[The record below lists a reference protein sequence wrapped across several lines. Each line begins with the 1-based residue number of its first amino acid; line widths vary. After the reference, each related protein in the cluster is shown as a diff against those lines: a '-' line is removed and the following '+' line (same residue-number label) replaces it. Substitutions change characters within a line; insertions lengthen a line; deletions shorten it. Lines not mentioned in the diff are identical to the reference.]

1 MTTPNLFESRY
12 DVVVAGARAAGAAIA
27 LLLARQGRRVLLV
40 DRGHYGADTLSTHAL
55 MRAGVMQLSRWG
67 VLPRIIAAGTP
78 VVSAA
83 TFIYDGETLTVPV
96 KSRDGIDGLYAP
108 RRTVLDR
115 ALVDAA
121 TAAGVTTA
129 YETALVDLQ
138 QDAYERIGGAVLR
151 TANGD
156 IRTVAARLVVGA
168 DGLYSPTMK
177 LVKARTIARGCF
189 SSAIVF
195 GYWRDLPLHEYRW
208 YYSPGMSA
216 GVIPTNDGLTC
227 VFASV
232 PSAAFAE
239 HFGQGVGRG
248 YREVLARVA
257 PDIAFRFSPYAI
269 AGRMHGFAGMPGRL
283 KQAAGPGWALVGDA
297 AYFKDPLTAHGL
309 TDAMVEAEYLAAAI
323 ADDRDESLMD
333 YAADRDRRVRPLFDI
348 TDRIASFQ
356 WTLDEVKVLH
366 KQLAGAMA
374 DEVESLRNRTGET
387 TRA

>member
-1 MTTPNLFESRY
+1 
-12 DVVVAGARAAGAAIA
+12 
-27 LLLARQGRRVLLV
+27 VLMV
-40 DRGHYGADTLSTHAL
+40 DRGQYGADSLSTHAL

-67 VLPRIIAAGTP
+67 VLPRIVAAGTP

-83 TFIYDGETLTVPV
+83 AFVYDGEMLTVPV

-129 YETALVDLQ
+129 YETALVDLE
-138 QDAYERIGGAVLR
+138 QDAYDRICGAVIR

-156 IRTVAARLVVGA
+156 TRTIAARLVIGA

-177 LVKARTIARGCF
+177 LVKSRTIARGCW
-189 SSAIVF
+189 SSALVF

-208 YYSPGMSA
+208 YYAKGVSA

-232 PSAAFAE
+232 PSAQFAE

-248 YREVLARVA
+248 YREVLERAA

-269 AGRMHGFAGMPGRL
+269 AGRLHGFAGMGGRL

-297 AYFKDPLTAHGL
+297 AYCKDPLNAHGL
-309 TDAMVEAEYLAAAI
+309 TDAMVEADYLAAAI
-323 ADDRDESLMD
+323 AEDRDESLMD
-333 YAADRDRRVRPLFDI
+333 YAADRDRRVRPLFDV
-348 TDRIASFQ
+348 TDRIASFE
-356 WTLDEVKVLH
+356 WTMDEVKELH
-366 KQLAGAMA
+366 KQLARAMA
-374 DEVESLRNRTGET
+374 DEVEALRKRMVET
-387 TRA
+387 IQA